1 MKDLVSFV
9 HGVFQAE
16 KQKKETVKKKKKRL
30 SEIWQR
36 KTLYQVNTDHDF
48 LEIYC
53 LIKSKVVSIIAPH
66 QVKNFFFSK
75 GKK

>member
-1 MKDLVSFV
+1 MEFFKLKNRKD
-9 HGVFQAE
+9 
-16 KQKKETVKKKKKRL
+16 KQSKKKKKRL

-66 QVKNFFFSK
+66 QAKNFFFSK